1 MKKKEERERN
11 VIELAPSQRQ
21 IGRNLDKYK
30 QTWLQGF
37 NIAGAW
43 EFLNTMF
50 PCSFLHSQHQ

>member
-37 NIAGAW
+37 NIAGA
-43 EFLNTMF
+43 
-50 PCSFLHSQHQ
+50 